1 MRKHCISAMYRNRK
15 RLTRKIPEIRLIILA
30 IGGTQVRMLRM
41 LNGIHDPVMYY
52 YALRE
57 LNSQQ
62 PIRQFA
68 LPRPRITS
76 AQEYGFF

>member
-1 MRKHCISAMYRNRK
+1 MRKYCISAMYRNRK

-30 IGGTQVRMLRM
+30 IGGTQVRM

>member
-1 MRKHCISAMYRNRK
+1 MVIHNEK
-15 RLTRKIPEIRLIILA
+15 
-30 IGGTQVRMLRM
+30 MLYFCHVQEQEKT
-41 LNGIHDPVMYY
+41 NQKNDPVMYY